1 MLVNIRCFP
10 DEVIFNRHLADVWY
24 MCYLGRLR
32 FSLITCFSEN
42 STCSGTELHE
52 KLHSVLDTH
61 FEASVRVKCNI
72 TTLCTS
78 PVSWILSCQ
87 LQLRCVHPFPSFIP
101 LLAIFKK
108 RLLLSVSISSL
119 IALFHSD
126 SCLLW
131 LTLCRINS
139 CKTVLQLCSLS
150 LHNITVIL
158 WPQKFAEA
166 PLWAPAPWL
175 RTSCLMLVSVLR
187 HNLDSRD
194 SGSSAAQW
202 RCWGVQESA
211 DSCPYTIS
219 GKILCSTY
227 TIR

>member
-87 LQLRCVHPFPSFIP
+87 LHLRCVHPFPSFIPLLCQLHLRCVHPFPSFIP

-126 SCLLW
+126 SCLL
-131 LTLCRINS
+131 
-139 CKTVLQLCSLS
+139 
-150 LHNITVIL
+150 
-158 WPQKFAEA
+158 
-166 PLWAPAPWL
+166 
-175 RTSCLMLVSVLR
+175 
-187 HNLDSRD
+187 
-194 SGSSAAQW
+194 
-202 RCWGVQESA
+202 
-211 DSCPYTIS
+211 
-219 GKILCSTY
+219 
-227 TIR
+227 